1 MSTTG
6 KVVVGTFKTMKQ
18 ENKLVGET
26 INIPDL
32 EFFKWIRLAEIEIIQ
47 RFKLKLPEGKPNYP
61 SYYFTKKN
69 TNRYFKK
76 HLGFTYGRNIP
87 KLKLHGA
94 IFVHDYKKLMLFRI
108 KHGL

>member
-1 MSTTG
+1 MLI
-6 KVVVGTFKTMKQ
+6 GTFKTMKQ
-18 ENKLVGET
+18 ENKPVGET

-32 EFFKWIRLAEIEIIQ
+32 EFSKWIRSAQIEIIQ
-47 RFKLKLPEGKPNYP
+47 RFDLKLPEGKPDYP

-76 HLGFTYGRNIP
+76 HLGFTYGRNIGT
-87 KLKLHGA
+87 LKRYCTIL
-94 IFVHDYKKLMLFRI
+94 VHDYKKLMLFRI